1 MKFWHSPRRTYL
13 MLGLVLVYSAALY
26 FLFDFS
32 YSELSFQREPL
43 GRGSHPVFN
52 HTLLA
57 NFDGYDTWGNLRG
70 RLITNNL
77 GFRDSQVR
85 NVTANRETAK
95 RVVLIGDSFTEGVG
109 SGFDESFA
117 GLLQHAGRMRSDPIE
132 FLNAGVLSYS
142 PVIYHQKTK
151 FLIEAGLQFDELVV
165 FIDISDIHDEAT
177 AYFCIDD
184 HPEYR
189 RLCRDEGS
197 ARVASPKLADTG
209 GTPVVYQK
217 RLKDHFLV
225 TTQLNEMIA
234 AVTTKSEAQTKQFL
248 TKQYRR
254 AAWTQPNFDVSN
266 YYAPLGIEGGISR
279 ALANMQSLADLL
291 RARSI
296 ALTVVVYPWSFQL
309 AHDDRASRQ
318 ARIWKT
324 FCETNC
330 RTFVDLFD
338 VFFAE
343 KDART
348 NWYEDLFIP
357 RDLHYSTLG
366 HRILYGA
373 VAKHLLRS
381 GNMRHGGQ
389 TGPGLDAGRPAGG
402 DEL

>member
-1 MKFWHSPRRTYL
+1 MKFWHSPTRRYL
-13 MLGLVLVYSAALY
+13 TLGLVILYGAALY
-26 FLFDFS
+26 FLFDFA

-57 NFDGYDTWGNLRG
+57 NFDGYDTWGNLRS
-70 RLITNNL
+70 RLITNSL

-85 NVTANRETAK
+85 NVTAGRETSK
-95 RVVLIGDSFTEGVG
+95 RIMLIGDSFTEGIG
-109 SGFDESFA
+109 SDFDESFA
-117 GLLQHAGRMRSDPIE
+117 GLLQRAGRMRSDPIE

-142 PVIYHQKTK
+142 PVVYYQKTK

-177 AYFCIDD
+177 TYFCIDD

-189 RLCRDEGS
+189 RFCRDEGPAWVS
-197 ARVASPKLADTG
+197 SPKLADAG
-209 GTPVVYQK
+209 GTPIVYQK

-225 TTQLNEMIA
+225 TTQLNEMVA
-234 AVTTKSEAQTKQFL
+234 AATTKSEAQTKQFL
-248 TKQYRR
+248 TQQYRR
-254 AAWTQPNFDVSN
+254 AAWTQPDFDVGH

-291 RARSI
+291 RARGI

-309 AHDDRASRQ
+309 AHDDRDSRQ
-318 ARIWKT
+318 VRIWKT
-324 FCETNC
+324 FCATNC
-330 RTFVDLFD
+330 RAFINLFD

-343 KDART
+343 KDARIH
-348 NWYEDLFIP
+348 WYEELFIP

-366 HRILYGA
+366 NRIFYDA
-373 VAKHLLRS
+373 VAKHLL
-381 GNMRHGGQ
+381 
-389 TGPGLDAGRPAGG
+389 
-402 DEL
+402 